1 MIVSKTPLRVSLF
14 GGGSDFPAFFRDHRG
29 AVLGGAIDKF
39 VYSSLIK
46 TQPGLFDYQIR
57 LAYRHSEY
65 VADVSQI
72 KHAAAASILKLTGL
86 KENIEVTITADL
98 PARLGLGSSS
108 SFSVGLI
115 NLCRSHMGQSQSPS
129 KLAREAITLEREIL
143 AESGGWQDQ
152 IFAAFG
158 GLNLIEFEK
167 DGSFKVNQIN
177 ISEERREQLQS
188 QLFLFFTG
196 LSRDAAPVEQ
206 KKIDR
211 LPLISNQLFQMRDSA
226 FAAADLLSQDG
237 DLSALGS
244 LLHESWLLKRSLA
257 SEVSNDEIDRMYA
270 TALAAGASGGK
281 LLGAGAGGFLLIFC
295 EAKYVTRL
303 RDSMTG
309 YVEVPFQ
316 FVDSGSKVTKV

>member
-1 MIVSKTPLRVSLF
+1 MLVSKTPLRVSLF
-14 GGGSDFPAFFRDHRG
+14 GGGSDIPAFFRDHRG
-29 AVLGGAIDKF
+29 AVFGGAIDKF
-39 VYSSLIK
+39 VYSSLIR

-57 LAYRHSEY
+57 LAYRQSEY
-65 VADVSQI
+65 VTDVSQL

-86 KENIEVTITADL
+86 EENIEVTITADL

-115 NLCRSHMGQSQSPS
+115 NLCRSHVGQSQSRDE
-129 KLAREAITLEREIL
+129 LAHEAIRLERNIL
-143 AESGGWQDQ
+143 LEAGGWQDQ

-158 GLNLIEFEK
+158 GLNLIEFDK
-167 DGSFKVNQIN
+167 DGSFKVNQI
-177 ISEERREQLQS
+177 ILPEQRKEELQS

-196 LSRDAAPVEQ
+196 LSRDAAVVEQ
-206 KKIDR
+206 RKIDR
-211 LPLISNQLFQMRDSA
+211 LPLISNQLCQMRDSA

-237 DLSALGS
+237 DLLALGS

-257 SEVSNDEIDRMYA
+257 SEVSNEEIDRMYA

-295 EAKYVTRL
+295 QTKYAARL
-303 RDSMTG
+303 RDSMAR
-309 YVEVPFQ
+309 YVEVPFH
-316 FVDSGSKVTKV
+316 FIDSGSKVTKV

>member
-1 MIVSKTPLRVSLF
+1 MLVSKTPLRVSLF
-14 GGGSDFPAFFRDHRG
+14 GGGSDIPAFFRDHRG
-29 AVLGGAIDKF
+29 AVFGGAIDKF
-39 VYSSLIK
+39 VYSSLIR

-57 LAYRHSEY
+57 LAYRQSEY
-65 VADVSQI
+65 VTDVSQL

-86 KENIEVTITADL
+86 EENIEVTITADL

-115 NLCRSHMGQSQSPS
+115 NLCRSHVGQSQSRDE
-129 KLAREAITLEREIL
+129 LAHEAIRLERNIL
-143 AESGGWQDQ
+143 SEAGGWQDQ

-158 GLNLIEFEK
+158 GLNLIEFDK
-167 DGSFKVNQIN
+167 DGSFKVNQI
-177 ISEERREQLQS
+177 ILPEQRKEELQS

-196 LSRDAAPVEQ
+196 LSRDAAVVEQ
-206 KKIDR
+206 RKIDR
-211 LPLISNQLFQMRDSA
+211 LPLISNQLCQMRDSA

-237 DLSALGS
+237 DLLALGS

-257 SEVSNDEIDRMYA
+257 SEVSNEEIDRMYA

-295 EAKYVTRL
+295 QTKYAARL
-303 RDSMTG
+303 RDSMAR
-309 YVEVPFQ
+309 YVEVPFH
-316 FVDSGSKVTKV
+316 FIDSGSKVTKV